1 MRLPPIRLS
10 GGHSVASDGGAI
22 YLGDKTSAVL
32 RNCTISACQ
41 SGHSSG
47 AVDATNASLL
57 LQETTVAEC
66 TSLAST
72 SSTDTA
78 AIRVSDV
85 LGTLSCDRLTLCDV
99 QSLGDV
105 ILITG
110 GANATIVSS
119 EVFNIGLNG
128 AGSNWH
134 SLLSATS
141 VGGLSTVVIADSA
154 FRNVTTVTGSNS
166 NGISSRSRC
175 RVTVFQ
181 CSFQFISASR
191 GAAGY
196 VLSNSADAFL
206 SFIGCSFTD
215 LRSVRYLGGVF
226 YIEGGNLAVTG
237 CLIERCESAREGG
250 VLAARFLGVA
260 SVENTTMRD
269 CHAHGS
275 YSPKGGALYA
285 IHFSTLHVTNC
296 TIEQCTA
303 VLDIDSA
310 SFTGIADFSS
320 PSYGGGAVYIEED
333 SIVTWTGGR
342 VSECLATN
350 GAGGALA
357 VKARCSLTV
366 TGASF
371 HDCSST
377 GSGGAIFAQGHENLR
392 IETSV
397 FSGCVTGQ
405 GGGAV
410 VSPVAFEH
418 DD

>member
-1 MRLPPIRLS
+1 
-10 GGHSVASDGGAI
+10 
-22 YLGDKTSAVL
+22 VL

-57 LQETTVAEC
+57 LQETTIADC
-66 TSLAST
+66 TSLATT
-72 SSTDTA
+72 SRGDTA
-78 AIRVSDV
+78 AIRVSDI
-85 LGTLSCDRLTLCDV
+85 LGTLSCDRLILRDV

-105 ILITG
+105 IRIAG

-119 EVFNIGLNG
+119 EVFNISLNG
-128 AGSNWH
+128 DGSI
-134 SLLSATS
+134 LS
-141 VGGLSTVVIADSA
+141 VGTTVFLSSVVLARSA
-154 FRNVTTVTGSNS
+154 FRNVTTVTGTNS
-166 NGISSRSRC
+166 NGISSRSGC
-175 RVTVFQ
+175 RVTVIQ
-181 CSFQFISASR
+181 CSFQSISISR
-191 GAAGY
+191 SAAGY
-196 VLSNSADAFL
+196 VISRSANAFL
-206 SFIGCSFTD
+206 CFIGCSFTD
-215 LRSVRYLGGVF
+215 LRTVSHMGGAF
-226 YIEGGNLAVTG
+226 YIEGGHLAVTG
-237 CLIERCESAREGG
+237 CLIERCESTKEGG
-250 VLAARFLGVA
+250 VLAARFWGLG

-275 YSPKGGALYA
+275 FAPKGGALYA
-285 IHFSTLHVTNC
+285 IYFSTLHVTNC
-296 TIEQCTA
+296 TVEQCTA
-303 VLDIDSA
+303 VLDADSA

-342 VSECLATN
+342 LSKCLGTN

-377 GSGGAIFAQGHENLR
+377 GNGGAIFAKGHENLR

-397 FSGCVTGQ
+397 ISGCVTGQ
-405 GGGAV
+405 GGGAI

-418 DD
+418 DG